1 MVGNSRTYVKT
12 RPFSS
17 LDHRMIV
24 TTEQNKTIDP
34 GHVLDYELDDLV
46 EASTNAQMKAVAD
59 DTRMDILNLLLEK
72 AATVSQLADA
82 LGKPKGTVGY
92 HAKVL
97 EDAGLIRVV
106 RTNKVRA
113 MTEKYYGRVGRT
125 IQFSQADTEN
135 DPLWFVHDALKPM
148 VSEDDHPLP
157 MFTSRVAR
165 IPLDRAVEFSERI
178 MEVAQEFIDLPREG
192 ETVYGFLAGIYPTD
206 LPSFGIED
214 SSDE

>member
-1 MVGNSRTYVKT
+1 MWK
-12 RPFSS
+12 P
-17 LDHRMIV
+17 DHWGIV
-24 TTEQNKTIDP
+24 TTHQDDTGDP
-34 GHVLDYELDDLV
+34 RHVLGYELDDIV
-46 EASTNAQMKAVAD
+46 NASTNEQMKAVAD

-97 EDAGLIRVV
+97 DDAGLIRVV

-125 IQFSQADTEN
+125 IHFSRPTTDD
-135 DPLWFVHDALKPM
+135 DPLWFVHDALRPL
-148 VSEDDHPLP
+148 VSEEDHPLP

-165 IPLDRAVEFSERI
+165 IPMERAVEFSERI
-178 MEVAQEFIDLPREG
+178 MEVAQEFIELPREG
-192 ETVYGFLAGIYPTD
+192 ATVYGFLAGVYPTD
-206 LPSFGIED
+206 LLAFGEED
-214 SSDE
+214 EPHE

>member
-1 MVGNSRTYVKT
+1 MSSFDKWSGIVEHMWKPDHWITVT
-12 RPFSS
+12 RKPA
-17 LDHRMIV
+17 DEGDARH
-24 TTEQNKTIDP
+24 
-34 GHVLDYELDDLV
+34 HLDYQLEDV
-46 EASTNAQMKAVAD
+46 VSASTNEQMKAVAN

-72 AATVSQLADA
+72 AATVSQLAHV

-97 EDAGLIRVV
+97 EDADLIRVV

-125 IQFSQADTEN
+125 IHFSKPETED
-135 DPLWFVHDALKPM
+135 DPLWFVHDALKPITH
-148 VSEDDHPLP
+148 EEDHPLP

-165 IPLDRAVEFSERI
+165 IPAERALEFSERI
-178 MEVAQEFIDLPREG
+178 MEVAQEFIELPREG
-192 ETVYGFLAGIYPTD
+192 GTVYGFLAGVYPTD
-206 LPSFGIED
+206 LPAFDDGD

>member
-1 MVGNSRTYVKT
+1 MN
-12 RPFSS
+12 
-17 LDHRMIV
+17 L
-24 TTEQNKTIDP
+24 NDP
-34 GHVLDYELDDLV
+34 GDAKHVLDYELADV
-46 EASTNAQMKAVAD
+46 VAASTNAQMKAVAD

-97 EDAGLIRVV
+97 EDAGLVRVV

-125 IQFSQADTEN
+125 IQFMAPTTSD
-135 DPLWFVHDALKPM
+135 DPLWFVHEALKPM
-148 VSEDDHPLP
+148 TLDEEHALP

-165 IPLDRAVEFSERI
+165 IPIERAVEFSERI
-178 MEVAQEFIDLPREG
+178 IELAQEFIEIPREG
-192 ETVYGFLAGIYPTD
+192 DTTYGFLAGVYPTD
-206 LPSFGIED
+206 LPAFG
-214 SSDE
+214 DEGPPCE